1 MYFYLIIFNL
11 SKTVFPNIVKRFNR
25 LVFFRLGGI
34 LTLAGVGRL
43 DGDEFTTAIWFSR
56 FSRCFTIF
64 FFIFL
69 IFFSSRMIL
78 FPTFFVWDLTSL
90 SLLIKDSDWITW
102 YFIYFKFYLELGLNI
117 GVQLLYWALDGLNGT
132 TVVTDIKIVQ

>member
-34 LTLAGVGRL
+34 LKLAGVGRL
-43 DGDEFTTAIWFSR
+43 DGDEVTAAIWESR

-69 IFFSSRMIL
+69 IFFSRRMIL
-78 FPTFFVWDLTSL
+78 FPKLFV
-90 SLLIKDSDWITW
+90 
-102 YFIYFKFYLELGLNI
+102 
-117 GVQLLYWALDGLNGT
+117 
-132 TVVTDIKIVQ
+132 